1 MATTKEYELL
11 ADEYNETTSKQ
22 GEPFTYKT
30 YRKGDKVK
38 LNAEQA
44 ERLIAAGAVADP
56 DAKAD
61 AGEPGGKP
69 KAPKGKAPGAGTG
82 DADKGTAGDG
92 AADPQGSG
100 STAAGG
106 TGGGTA
112 GSGS

>member
-11 ADEYNETTSKQ
+11 ANEYHETTSKA
-22 GEPFTYKT
+22 GDPFTYKT

-44 ERLIAAGAVADP
+44 ERLIKAGAVVDP
-56 DAKAD
+56 SAKENAT
-61 AGEPGGKP
+61 ANKTP
-69 KAPKGKAPGAGTG
+69 KAPSGKAPGAGTG
-82 DADKGTAGDG
+82 EADAGTAGDG

-100 STAAGG
+100 STAAGS
-106 TGGGTA
+106 TDAGTA